1 MIAIQDEW
9 IAIAAAGGPKHVAA
23 ERLQDALATSMSTL
37 AALPA
42 ACQEHLTPVSKL
54 ACTVRKLIA
63 IIVDHHA
70 DMHVADEA
78 AIPGRVMHRSF
89 TPCSAWM
96 GHWSRTSM
104 QTSCRQQCHT
114 WSSRSVS

>member
-1 MIAIQDEW
+1 MQDEW

-54 ACTVRKLIA
+54 VCTVRTLTA
-63 IIVDHHA
+63 IKVDRHL
-70 DMHVADEA
+70 DMHVA
-78 AIPGRVMHRSF
+78 G
-89 TPCSAWM
+89 
-96 GHWSRTSM
+96 
-104 QTSCRQQCHT
+104 
-114 WSSRSVS
+114 